1 MAWSVTASSADDMMI
16 KVVKGNELTSIIVE
30 DHSAQE
36 FQPNLYDGKDLNKAV
51 MAANQLAVLGV
62 RKDYFLIEIPYT
74 GNTTTSA
81 ADYYGKNSLF
91 LDLIEFTSV
100 PPEVQYD
107 IFGEFSPFVTPK
119 MAVDEDMIDGIDRQ
133 EIGLI
138 NGLGFAVHDSATA
151 NVYTSTNKIRGVAD
165 ARISAKYSLADP
177 TSADGVAYLKI
188 KPLGDGVFLIPEGGI
203 LWVDNGNGKIAD
215 NAA

>member
-1 MAWSVTASSADDMMI
+1 MAWSVFSATADNLMI
-16 KVVKGNELTSIIVE
+16 KVVKGNELTNIIVE

-36 FQPNLYDGKDLNKAV
+36 FQTTLANGKDLNKAT
-51 MAANQLAVLGV
+51 MASNQLAILGV

-74 GNTTTSA
+74 KAATSTT
-81 ADYYGKNSLF
+81 DYYGRNALYM
-91 LDLIEFTSV
+91 DMIEFSSV

-107 IFGEFSPFVTPK
+107 VFGEFSPFVTPK
-119 MAVDEDMIDGIDRQ
+119 IAVDADMIDGIDRQ

-138 NGLGFAVHDSATA
+138 TGLGFAVHDSGTA

-165 ARISAKYSLADP
+165 SRLSAKYGAADP
-177 TSADGVAYLKI
+177 TAADGTAYLKI
-188 KPLGDGVFLIPEGGI
+188 KPNEDGVFLIPEGGI
-203 LWVDNGNGKIAD
+203 LWVDPGTGKIAD

>member
-1 MAWSVTASSADDMMI
+1 MAWTVKSATADNLMI

-30 DHSAQE
+30 DHAAQE

-62 RKDYFLIEIPYT
+62 RKDYFSIEIPY
-74 GNTTTSA
+74 GAPGTTSA
-81 ADYYGKNSLF
+81 SDYFGANALY
-91 LDLIEFTSV
+91 LDMVEFTSV

-107 IFGEFSPFVTPK
+107 IFGEFSPFVTPR

-133 EIGLI
+133 EFGLI
-138 NGLGFAVHDSATA
+138 TGLGFAIHDSATA

-165 ARISAKYSLADP
+165 SRLSAKYSAADP
-177 TSADGVAYLKI
+177 TAAAGTAYLKI
-188 KPLGDGVFLIPEGGI
+188 KPSGDGVFLIPEGGI
-203 LWVDNGNGKIAD
+203 LWVDNGTGKIAD